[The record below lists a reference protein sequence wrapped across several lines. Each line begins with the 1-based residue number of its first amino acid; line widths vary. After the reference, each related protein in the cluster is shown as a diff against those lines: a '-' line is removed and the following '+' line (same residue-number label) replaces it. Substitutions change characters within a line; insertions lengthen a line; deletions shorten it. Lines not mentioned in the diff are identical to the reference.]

1 MSRDNDTQF
10 YGLGLL
16 PDTGTVTL
24 GTSGT
29 ATVYTRLSKVLSA
42 VACHQAPVVASALI
56 CGTLS
61 SGAITITDPAG
72 ALNYGKTVSYTFLGW
87 P

>member
-24 GTSGT
+24 GSSGT

-42 VACHQAPVVASALI
+42 VACHQAPVIAAPLT
-56 CGTLS
+56 CGALS
-61 SGAITITDPAG
+61 SGAITITDPSG
-72 ALNYGKTVSYTFLGW
+72 ALNRSKTISYTFLGW